1 MTAPRAIGYSNF
13 WPLIGSPRQT
23 IQRAGPA
30 NIMHTT
36 HPMLRVIGVSHKTA
50 PVEIREQLAFTS
62 ERLASAYDLI
72 KKQDRVPECVI
83 LSTCNR
89 FEVYALLQEQ
99 QSQDHASLEKALLEW
114 FAEDGAHLGDFA
126 YYHRGSDAARHL
138 FRVTSGIDSLVL
150 GEVQVLGQVQR
161 AWRDAH
167 QADAVGPV
175 LSHLF
180 HKAVALGKRV
190 HSETP
195 ISRKPASV
203 SYAAV
208 VLAKQVLGAQLKA
221 RRVLVIGTG
230 EVGEGVA
237 RCLHEHGLLATVVT
251 HRQVEKAQDVARRYE
266 ADIATW
272 EDLPD
277 QLALADVVIS
287 STAAPHTV
295 LQHEHIRD
303 AISRRPGR
311 PLYLIDLAVP
321 RDIDPSAADIPGVH
335 LHNIDDLHAVVHTT
349 LEERRST
356 LPKINEMVAAEVR
369 EYNRW
374 LTARGTF
381 PAIKALREQADTI
394 AERELKWALDK
405 LPNLSPRERDII
417 QAMTT
422 RITGKMLH
430 GPIQW
435 LKTQAESSIEPDYGM
450 SSLDA
455 RQFAGLFLADTSAG
469 KDDTSTTSETGAIDA
484 N

>member
-1 MTAPRAIGYSNF
+1 MRTK
-13 WPLIGSPRQT
+13 
-23 IQRAGPA
+23 
-30 NIMHTT
+30 
-36 HPMLRVIGVSHKTA
+36 HPMLRVIGVNHKTA

-62 ERLASAYDLI
+62 ERLASAYESI
-72 KKQDRVPECVI
+72 KMQDAVSECVI

-89 FEVYALLQEQ
+89 FEVYVLLHEQ
-99 QSQDHASLEKALLEW
+99 QSQGQESLDKALLEW
-114 FAEDGAHLGDFA
+114 FAEDGARLDDYA
-126 YYHRGSDAARHL
+126 YYHGDSDAARHL
-138 FRVTSGIDSLVL
+138 FRVASGIDSLVL

-167 QADAVGPV
+167 EVDAAGPV

-190 HSETP
+190 HSETG

-230 EVGEGVA
+230 DVGEGVA

-251 HRQVEKAQDVARRYE
+251 HRQVEQAQDMARRYE
-266 ADIATW
+266 ADVATW
-272 EDLPD
+272 EDLPE
-277 QLALADVVIS
+277 QLAMADVVIS

-295 LQHEHIRD
+295 LQHEHIRE

-321 RDIDPSAADIPGVH
+321 RDIDPSAADIPGVQ

-356 LPKINEMVAAEVR
+356 LPRINEMVAAEVR
-369 EYNRW
+369 DYIRW
-374 LTARGTF
+374 LTARDTF
-381 PAIKALREQADTI
+381 PTIKTLSEQADMI

-405 LPNLSPRERDII
+405 LPDLSPRERNII
-417 QAMTT
+417 QTMAT

-435 LKTQAESSIEPDYGM
+435 LKTQAENNSEPDYGM
-450 SSLDA
+450 SSLDP
-455 RQFAGLFLADTSAG
+455 RQFAGLFLTNTPGS
-469 KDDTSTTSETGAIDA
+469 KDDARTTSETGAIDA